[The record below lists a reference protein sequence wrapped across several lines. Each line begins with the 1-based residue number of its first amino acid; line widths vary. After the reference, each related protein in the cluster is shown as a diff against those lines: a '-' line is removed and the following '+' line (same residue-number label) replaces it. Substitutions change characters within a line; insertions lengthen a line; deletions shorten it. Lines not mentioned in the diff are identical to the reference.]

1 MCERLIAKKCV
12 KQTKSEN
19 QQKIDKFGGV
29 WEQVKC
35 VLIEQRRYFRYITIA
50 VPLLHFIIY
59 PVQKFRTSQ
68 THTVQLPEL

>member
-1 MCERLIAKKCV
+1 MLSSVGNHSMETGPRHTKK
-12 KQTKSEN
+12 K
-19 QQKIDKFGGV
+19 KISSIFEKV
-29 WEQVKC
+29 NC